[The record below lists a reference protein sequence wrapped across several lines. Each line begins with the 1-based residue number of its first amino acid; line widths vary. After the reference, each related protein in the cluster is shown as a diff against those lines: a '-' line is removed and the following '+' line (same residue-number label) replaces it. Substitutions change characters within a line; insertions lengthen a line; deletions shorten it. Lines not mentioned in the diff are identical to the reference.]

1 MTPNEALDLLAKY
14 AYRCAEWDS
23 MTRHRDAEAA
33 IKAQADV
40 AVAVLRNALAYHP
53 TDGHYYV
60 LDATDGRVPFVEA
73 LTEALAELGLI
84 SDRGK

>member
-1 MTPNEALDLLAKY
+1 MTPREALDLLAKY

-33 IKAQADV
+33 IKGQVDV
-40 AVAVLRNALAYHP
+40 AVAALKNALAQRRA
-53 TDGHYYV
+53 DYYV

-84 SDRGK
+84 SDGGK